1 MRVPP
6 NDGTRA
12 VAAVA
17 RRALKHEHTLIDE
30 SHFSISILRCPE
42 CSQRFVSIFTELID
56 WEDGDDSQ
64 YSDLLPVTDQEAET
78 LAAQGAEVDTMY
90 IEALGEHRRRLK
102 MDSLKGGDFRVRW
115 AEGILL
121 IYPGG

>member
-1 MRVPP
+1 MTVPGFVLFLRVPP

-12 VAAVA
+12 VATVA

-64 YSDLLPVTDQEAET
+64 YSQPACQASRRN
-78 LAAQGAEVDTMY
+78 AATWTA
-90 IEALGEHRRRLK
+90 
-102 MDSLKGGDFRVRW
+102 W
-115 AEGILL
+115 
-121 IYPGG
+121 